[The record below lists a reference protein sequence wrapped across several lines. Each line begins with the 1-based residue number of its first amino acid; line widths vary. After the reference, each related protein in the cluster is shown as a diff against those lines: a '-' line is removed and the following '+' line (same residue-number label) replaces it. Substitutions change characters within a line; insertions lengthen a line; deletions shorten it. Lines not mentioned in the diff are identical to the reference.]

1 MLVYEN
7 APDVKKLLA
16 DIVKKL
22 NLSHIDINRIFC
34 VRSYRSKSRS
44 VARIYGFPRIWQFA
58 LNMKPFYILEFNS
71 EKYDKLSEEDKIK
84 VLIHE
89 LLHIPRNFSGG
100 LRDHGKLVNSRI
112 VNRLYKKYI
121 KAGFS
126 KRRR

>member
-34 VRSYRSKSRS
+34 VRSSRSKSRS

-58 LNMKPFYILEFNS
+58 LNMKPFYILEVNS
-71 EKYDKLSEEDKIK
+71 ENNDKITK
-84 VLIHE
+84 E
-89 LLHIPRNFSGG
+89 
-100 LRDHGKLVNSRI
+100 D
-112 VNRLYKKYI
+112 
-121 KAGFS
+121 
-126 KRRR
+126 